1 MKPERDKRLEIAC
14 ANSGEGSLKA
24 AVLNLAPGEGFRVFK
39 RTYFGPEDF
48 YDNRYD
54 PAFSPI
60 LYPGQAVTLRVK
72 QAGGCC
78 RALYAAAYA
87 EDAHSGLIEGER
99 VRLTP
104 GAWQPLRLDI
114 LGGCGLIRE
123 AGVRIVAGCEGGGEA
138 VAYLD
143 EVRFS
148 GNPDYVIDFRQ
159 ERMEVYSPLHRE
171 VSQFTYLKGI
181 WALDGGRMAGS
192 AQDYGEAYT
201 GDIAWGDYRLTGSV
215 TRGPGE
221 AAALLVR
228 VQGAIRCYAV
238 VMREDRLSIEKNDN
252 GYSQL
257 ASHPLSTPCG
267 QTRRLTVEARGDEI
281 RVLEGGELLLSARDG
296 AYRTGCVGLG
306 VYGGCR
312 AYFDDLAIEPPD

>member
-1 MKPERDKRLEIAC
+1 MKPERDKRLETAC

-54 PAFSPI
+54 SAFSPI
-60 LYPGQAVTLRVK
+60 L
-72 QAGGCC
+72 
-78 RALYAAAYA
+78 
-87 EDAHSGLIEGER
+87 
-99 VRLTP
+99 
-104 GAWQPLRLDI
+104 
-114 LGGCGLIRE
+114 
-123 AGVRIVAGCEGGGEA
+123 
-138 VAYLD
+138 
-143 EVRFS
+143 
-148 GNPDYVIDFRQ
+148 
-159 ERMEVYSPLHRE
+159 
-171 VSQFTYLKGI
+171 
-181 WALDGGRMAGS
+181 
-192 AQDYGEAYT
+192 
-201 GDIAWGDYRLTGSV
+201 
-215 TRGPGE
+215 
-221 AAALLVR
+221 
-228 VQGAIRCYAV
+228 
-238 VMREDRLSIEKNDN
+238 NDN

-257 ASHPLSTPCG
+257 ASRPLSTPCG